1 MNLHTKTNTLVTQ
14 RKLNKNE
21 RKSVVKWKAQSR
33 SLASVW
39 SPASQLKEARHHSYN
54 MLFMHL
60 ALVLVMLACQV
71 WVTNAYISSISPRY
85 GSSQGGTILTIRG
98 GGLISNDTATWVLEL
113 RYHTNCNLTTEMMII
128 IVNLCLEKLV
138 CFNLLLSGLTCMSAS
153 CHAKPNGTEAT
164 RQVVMSKQAGLLL
177 CQIMLCGGYD
187 NSLDYFIL
195 NKKANVGFVQCVGCV
210 VTFRRSYIV
219 KPKHWKRTTA
229 KVPSA

>member
-1 MNLHTKTNTLVTQ
+1 MHTSHQSHLGMDRHKVEPFSLFEVVDSSLTTLQ
-14 RKLNKNE
+14 RE
-21 RKSVVKWKAQSR
+21 SW
-33 SLASVW
+33 
-39 SPASQLKEARHHSYN
+39 
-54 MLFMHL
+54 
-60 ALVLVMLACQV
+60 
-71 WVTNAYISSISPRY
+71 
-85 GSSQGGTILTIRG
+85 
-98 GGLISNDTATWVLEL
+98 
-113 RYHTNCNLTTEMMII
+113 YHTNCNLTTEMMII
-128 IVNLCLEKLV
+128 ILNLCLEKLV

-187 NSLDYFIL
+187 NSLVYFIL
-195 NKKANVGFVQCVGCV
+195 NKKANVGFVQCVGCF